1 MRYVI
6 VSVVKG
12 EAGNFNNN
20 LRNDIL
26 NKFNVKSSKL
36 PAHFTIKSPFE
47 YDGKISD
54 LENCIENLCSSEIAF
69 NYKVKGYNHFD
80 DRVIYMDVK
89 MSNEGKKFHDKL
101 ITELSKIPYIQF
113 NEIDGKDKIF
123 HVTLSSKKIKNV
135 YNKLWNYINL
145 FPCDFNCKF
154 DNVCI
159 YKWIENN
166 WILHK
171 EYIIKKF

>member
-1 MRYVI
+1 
-6 VSVVKG
+6 
-12 EAGNFNNN
+12 
-20 LRNDIL
+20 
-26 NKFNVKSSKL
+26 
-36 PAHFTIKSPFE
+36 
-47 YDGKISD
+47 
-54 LENCIENLCSSEIAF
+54 
-69 NYKVKGYNHFD
+69 
-80 DRVIYMDVK
+80 MDVK